1 MNIYKRF
8 SQNLQL
14 VYDISAPSY
23 KVSIFDEFYR
33 HTFTFLQHSVTPASP
48 AFFHPTVYWNG
59 ADTGSLA
66 TDRKDQR
73 RRKIPDLLTFDHA
86 Y

>member
-1 MNIYKRF
+1 MNICKRF

-33 HTFTFLQHSVTPASP
+33 HTFTFLL
-48 AFFHPTVYWNG
+48 
-59 ADTGSLA
+59 SL
-66 TDRKDQR
+66 K
-73 RRKIPDLLTFDHA
+73 
-86 Y
+86 

>member
-1 MNIYKRF
+1 MNICKRF

-33 HTFTFLQHSVTPASP
+33 YTFTFLQHSFTPACRVRLGRGNP
-48 AFFHPTVYWNG
+48 C
-59 ADTGSLA
+59 LA
-66 TDRKDQR
+66 ATS
-73 RRKIPDLLTFDHA
+73 
-86 Y
+86 